1 MFILHKSLSVGK
13 LCTKLVHFDLAMCS
27 QIHRSAD
34 AYTCNFLAGYTV
46 DADAFHRLHFTEQA
60 VYRTLTFGRYFD
72 LFWKKKCWGFL
83 LDQIVNMFTKHFWII
98 MVNCANAIN

>member
-1 MFILHKSLSVGK
+1 M
-13 LCTKLVHFDLAMCS
+13 HFDLAMCS
-27 QIHRSAD
+27 QIHQSAD
-34 AYTCNFLAGYTV
+34 AYNFLAGYTV
-46 DADAFHRLHFTEQA
+46 DADAFHRATHFTEQA
-60 VYRTLTFGRYFD
+60 VYRTLTFGGYFD